1 MSRSDAASLTAD
13 LLATKGEARPIKLAS
28 PVGDRFGG
36 DRLGLAAIYGGAAL
50 HDVPRLHPLAPRG
63 EPQSR
68 MLFRIDEQHRHRL
81 RLAAAHLDKSSQAV
95 LMAALD
101 HYLTRVVPTL
111 LTTPCPC
118 IEGAERVDGRACCG
132 QREIT

>member
-13 LLATKGEARPIKLAS
+13 LLATKGEARASKPAS
-28 PVGDRFGG
+28 PVGDRI
-36 DRLGLAAIYGGAAL
+36 GLAAIYGGTAL
-50 HDVPRLHPLAPRG
+50 HGMPRLHPLAPRA

-68 MLFRIDEQHRHRL
+68 MLFRIDEEHRHRL

-118 IEGAERVDGRACCG
+118 IEGTERVDGRACCG
-132 QREIT
+132 QREMT